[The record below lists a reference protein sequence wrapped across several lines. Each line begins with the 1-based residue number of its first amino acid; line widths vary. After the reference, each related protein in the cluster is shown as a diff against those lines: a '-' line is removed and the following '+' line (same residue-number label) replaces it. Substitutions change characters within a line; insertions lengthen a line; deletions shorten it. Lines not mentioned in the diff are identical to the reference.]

1 MTDLLGPALLPADG
15 VLAGLVLRLGINL
28 AVVALLVRIY
38 SRRMP
43 ERGYVFTYVLLN
55 VVTFSVG
62 FLLSKVPIEL
72 GFAVGLFGVF
82 GILRYRTEAIP
93 ARDLTYLFAVI
104 GVALLN
110 ALSHDGISLVE
121 LTVVNVLI
129 VGTAAMLETAAF
141 ARREEARQVVYDR
154 LDLLAPDAAEAL
166 LADLRQRTRLP
177 ITRFE
182 VGDFDLLKD
191 TAAITV
197 YFARLPRQ
205 GRSTN
210 GA

>member
-1 MTDLLGPALLPADG
+1 MTELLTSALLPTQE
-15 VLAGLVLRLGINL
+15 VVSSLLLRLALN
-28 AVVALLVRIY
+28 LLVVGWLVRTY
-38 SRRMP
+38 ARHLP
-43 ERGYVFTYVLLN
+43 NPGYVFTYVLLN

-110 ALSHDGISLVE
+110 GLSHSGITLVE
-121 LTVVNVLI
+121 LLTVNVL
-129 VGTAAMLETAAF
+129 VAATAWGLEQAAF
-141 ARREEARQVVYDR
+141 SQREECRQVVYDR
-154 LDLLAPDAAEAL
+154 LDLLAPDAADAL

-191 TAAITV
+191 TAAIRI
-197 YFARLPRQ
+197 FFSQAARQTGDTRR
-205 GRSTN
+205 G
-210 GA
+210 